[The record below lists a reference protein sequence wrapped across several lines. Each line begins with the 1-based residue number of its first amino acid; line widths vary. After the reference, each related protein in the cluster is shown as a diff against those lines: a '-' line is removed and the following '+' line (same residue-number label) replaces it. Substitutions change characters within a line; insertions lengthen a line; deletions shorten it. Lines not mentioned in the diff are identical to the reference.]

1 MRDRAAF
8 STFAERGFRE
18 SRVCD
23 SSIFKTDQHTPL
35 FRWRKGKSGRRFEGH
50 RLVLCREFRRASKS
64 QAATRSL
71 DRGSQVRR
79 VHEKNIF
86 SLFIETSHASRFCEF
101 RTPPRERVSLLAFTE
116 PTFFTNR

>member
-8 STFAERGFRE
+8 SAFAERGFCE

-50 RLVLCREFRRASKS
+50 RLVLCPEFRRASKS

-79 VHEKNIF
+79 VHEKSIF
-86 SLFIETSHASRFCEF
+86 FAFHRNESVAGEF

-116 PTFFTNR
+116 PTFFTNRS

>member
-8 STFAERGFRE
+8 SAFAERGFRE

-50 RLVLCREFRRASKS
+50 RLVLCPEFRRASKS
-64 QAATRSL
+64 QAATRSF
-71 DRGSQVRR
+71 DGGVKSDAFT
-79 VHEKNIF
+79 KKASF
-86 SLFIETSHASRFCEF
+86 SAIHRNESRFDF
-101 RTPPRERVSLLAFTE
+101 RTPPRTQRVSLLAFTE
-116 PTFFTNR
+116 PTFFTNRS

>member
-8 STFAERGFRE
+8 SAFAERGFRQ

-50 RLVLCREFRRASKS
+50 RLVLCRNFVAPRNRR
-64 QAATRSL
+64 L
-71 DRGSQVRR
+71 PR
-79 VHEKNIF
+79 VHSIGGVKSDAFTKKASF
-86 SLFIETSHASRFCEF
+86 SAIHRNESRFDF
-101 RTPPRERVSLLAFTE
+101 RTPPRTQRVSLLAFTE
-116 PTFFTNR
+116 PTFSFSRT